1 MIKYY
6 KNAGNETAKIIIS
19 NASTVIMFK
28 FRTMFFPD
36 PETAKI
42 YLNSIGFYCQYIGRY
57 YGGLFFACYGTLKV
71 FDSLYTHCFIWS

>member
-6 KNAGNETAKIIIS
+6 KNSGNETAKIIIS
-19 NASTVIMFK
+19 NASTVIMFR

-42 YLNSIGFYCQYIGRY
+42 YLNSIGFYC
-57 YGGLFFACYGTLKV
+57 
-71 FDSLYTHCFIWS
+71 

>member
-6 KNAGNETAKIIIS
+6 KNSNHETVKIIIS

-28 FRTMFFPD
+28 FTTMFFPD

-42 YLNSIGFYCQYIGRY
+42 YLNSVGFYC
-57 YGGLFFACYGTLKV
+57 
-71 FDSLYTHCFIWS
+71 